1 MKIRYYIFTFLLL
14 LAACEKTDVNT
25 EPDGS
30 EIKFTLSDVQV
41 DVESKA
47 GPVNRL
53 PDGSAFGVLGYCQAQ
68 TAPNDQILNESTGSL
83 PWDQKKTLCRPHLFY
98 NQKVSYSGGVC
109 TYTPVQNWYGPVD
122 YQYSFFAYYPYNDAA
137 LDNDDYFTIITNEN
151 TLGAPKVK
159 FSIPEISKG
168 VTRTVQYIVSKDTGT
183 GSVTTEQREFNVLD
197 DSKVPDAMVAQSI
210 DVTKAGGTV
219 PLNFLHMLT
228 GLNFQVNNYNAKEDE
243 TGAQVPGDP
252 VVIHSLVLAGKFY
265 RSIEIN
271 FDSNYGYPD
280 ETFDGAYMIVDDEAN
295 ISVGGLESVSQIGG
309 KTLLLVSNLGD
320 SEGYIGDL
328 TLEITY
334 SFGSSQRKTQSFS
347 RPENFM
353 PAGGTIYTAQLNFIG
368 NSFVLNFIID
378 NNTQWEDG
386 GDSDITFE

>member
-1 MKIRYYIFTFLLL
+1 M
-14 LAACEKTDVNT
+14 
-25 EPDGS
+25 
-30 EIKFTLSDVQV
+30 
-41 DVESKA
+41 
-47 GPVNRL
+47 
-53 PDGSAFGVLGYCQAQ
+53 
-68 TAPNDQILNESTGSL
+68 
-83 PWDQKKTLCRPHLFY
+83 
-98 NQKVSYSGGVC
+98 
-109 TYTPVQNWYGPVD
+109 YTCII

-368 NSFVLNFIID
+368 DSFVLNFIID

>member
-1 MKIRYYIFTFLLL
+1 MTMKIRYCIFIFLFL
-14 LAACEKTDVNT
+14 LAACEKTDVNPEQT
-25 EPDGS
+25 GR
-30 EIKFTLSDVQV
+30 EIRFAISDVQV
-41 DVESKA
+41 DVESKS
-47 GPVNRL
+47 GPIDRL
-53 PDGSAFGVLGYCQAQ
+53 PDGSAFGVLGYCLAQ
-68 TAPNDQILNESTGSL
+68 TAPNDGTLNESTGSL

-98 NQKVSYSGGVC
+98 NQEVSYSGGVC

-122 YQYSFFAYYPYNDAA
+122 YQYSFFAYYPYND
-137 LDNDDYFTIITNEN
+137 YFTIITGEN

-159 FSIPEISKG
+159 FSIPEIATG
-168 VTRTVQYIVSKDTGT
+168 HTRTVQYIVSKGTGT
-183 GSVTTEQREFNVLD
+183 VTTEQREFNVLD

-228 GLNFQVNNYNAKEDE
+228 GLNFQVNNYNVKEDE
-243 TGAQVPGDP
+243 NGAQVPGDR
-252 VVIHSLVLAGKFY
+252 VVVHSLVLAGKFY
-265 RSIEIN
+265 QSIEIN

-280 ETFDGAYMIVDDEAN
+280 ETFDGAYMIVDDGAN
-295 ISVGGLESVSQIGG
+295 IPINGLESVSKIGD

-334 SFGSSQRKTQSFS
+334 SFGSSQPKTQSFS

-368 NSFVLNFIID
+368 DSFVLNFIID